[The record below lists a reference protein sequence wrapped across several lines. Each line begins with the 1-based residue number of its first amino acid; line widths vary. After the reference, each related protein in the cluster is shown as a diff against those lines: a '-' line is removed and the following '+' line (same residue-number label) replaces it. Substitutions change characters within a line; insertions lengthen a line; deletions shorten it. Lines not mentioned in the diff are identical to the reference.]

1 MSNAIKSSAIPAIAP
16 QGTAAAQPVDWLSRQ
31 GSEGQGGNANNF
43 ARWMAQHNPQ
53 TQAPIPQASQASPT
67 AQAARAATANA
78 ATHPATPQGA
88 AKTGPGWSA
97 TQQKLA
103 TARSQS
109 AMSGASA
116 QAAGQNAAARQAA
129 AQKPAQAQA
138 QAKADAAKSAS
149 TAKANRPADAQDGT
163 ATQATQ
169 DGHEADTAK
178 ADKDD
183 THVTTAQADG
193 ATVARELTP
202 PPTVQ
207 PTDPAGMMAWLASL
221 TQAGGEAGTHAEGS
235 ELAGAEGD
243 SRGLKLGEGDEG
255 RGVGQ
260 GHGRGHGLA
269 LGLRMQELG
278 QDAASGKAGLGL
290 GHGDAALQVDALLG
304 KGSDTQAIL
313 GSEKGLGQDVAAL
326 LAGDGARAASFGQTL
341 ADVSKALPHA
351 QASLPTP
358 LDAPDFSQKLADQ
371 VSLWVG
377 QARNDGPMT
386 AELHLNPAEMGPINV
401 KISLDGQDARVDFA
415 AAAQETRQ
423 AIEASLSMLSSSLND
438 VGLSLSGGGVFSQT
452 PQQQQAAEQGFG
464 NASGRAGQVRGTA
477 GRDDGDGEPLSVRQV
492 SAPRTGRLGGLD
504 LYA

>member
-1 MSNAIKSSAIPAIAP
+1 MSNAIKSSATSAIAP

-31 GSEGQGGNANNF
+31 GSEGQGGNAGSF

-53 TQAPIPQASQASPT
+53 TQAPIPQASPT
-67 AQAARAATANA
+67 AQAARATTANA
-78 ATHPATPQGA
+78 ASHPATPQGA
-88 AKTGPGWSA
+88 TKTGPGWST

-116 QAAGQNAAARQAA
+116 QAAGQGTAARQAA

-138 QAKADAAKSAS
+138 QAKADAAKSS
-149 TAKANRPADAQDGT
+149 TTAKANRPADAQDGT

-169 DGHEADTAK
+169 DGHEADAAK
-178 ADKDD
+178 ADKED
-183 THVTTAQADG
+183 THLTTAQPDG

-221 TQAGGEAGTHAEGS
+221 SQAGGEAGTHAEGS

-260 GHGRGHGLA
+260 GHGRGQGLA

-326 LAGDGARAASFGQTL
+326 LAGDGARAASFGQAL
-341 ADVSKALPHA
+341 ADVGKALPHA

-377 QARNDGPMT
+377 QSRNDGPMT

-401 KISLDGQDARVDFA
+401 KISLDGQSAHVDFA

-423 AIEASLSMLSSSLND
+423 AIEASLSVLSSSLND

-452 PQQQQAAEQGFG
+452 PQQQAAEQGFG
-464 NASGRAGQVRGTA
+464 SASGRPGQVRGKA
-477 GRDDGDGEPLSVRQV
+477 GRDDGDSEPLSVRQV